1 MPSTSP
7 ITFAFATAIVVGLI
21 LTALNLSR
29 LHDLAGTSHLSM
41 QLDYESRA
49 FEHMLLAET
58 HSSSLRLDYA
68 VRAFERTVPSIS
80 RSVEATP
87 PTVIPDVVQLS
98 QGLPAVDRSS
108 NITTALSC
116 KALFGDVDLMRVALW
131 VAYYRLLGFDHIF
144 LFHQDSVTNHTGY
157 DLLQSLPYVTL
168 TPVQGHMVDYKKKS
182 QKSDHNTTTPY
193 WRFVGTD
200 NQKALQTKCLRTY
213 AKDYDWVMFA
223 DIDEYLSFSEEMGI
237 KDFIAKYSED
247 NISLGFGKY
256 MYTLTARVDEVDS
269 GFGLDMYPFTPG
281 VFCKK
286 KLSDSD
292 ERFRK
297 ECSGFFGSTKVIV
310 RPQHFANGIN
320 GVHGPRRPN
329 KNKGFIQINT
339 DVARFFEYPS
349 MHQSVDTSY
358 HNQEKEDFS
367 VSSGFSLRMKYFNEA
382 YAPNENGTWTIR
394 YDDTPHKW
402 YKYVASRGMMDGGSV
417 QVE

>member
-1 MPSTSP
+1 
-7 ITFAFATAIVVGLI
+7 
-21 LTALNLSR
+21 
-29 LHDLAGTSHLSM
+29 
-41 QLDYESRA
+41 
-49 FEHMLLAET
+49 
-58 HSSSLRLDYA
+58 
-68 VRAFERTVPSIS
+68 
-80 RSVEATP
+80 
-87 PTVIPDVVQLS
+87 
-98 QGLPAVDRSS
+98 
-108 NITTALSC
+108 
-116 KALFGDVDLMRVALW
+116 
-131 VAYYRLLGFDHIF
+131 
-144 LFHQDSVTNHTGY
+144 
-157 DLLQSLPYVTL
+157 
-168 TPVQGHMVDYKKKS
+168 
-182 QKSDHNTTTPY
+182 
-193 WRFVGTD
+193 
-200 NQKALQTKCLRTY
+200 
-213 AKDYDWVMFA
+213 
-223 DIDEYLSFSEEMGI
+223 MGI

-256 MYTLTARVDEVDS
+256 MYTLTARVHEVDS

-286 KLSDSD
+286 KLSGSD